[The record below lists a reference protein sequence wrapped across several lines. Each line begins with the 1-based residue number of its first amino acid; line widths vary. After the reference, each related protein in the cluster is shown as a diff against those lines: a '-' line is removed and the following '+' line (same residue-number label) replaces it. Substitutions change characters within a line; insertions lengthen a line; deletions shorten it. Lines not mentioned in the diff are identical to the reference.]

1 MDIILGGNK
10 MICPQCGSENV
21 TITMH
26 QIGSET
32 EKYGVGFDGHMNNLA
47 RGIVAVCTLGLSNLF
62 WRKRT
67 GSERAVMRTKKICL
81 CQNCGHSWEI
91 REKSESTLSEEE
103 KHKII
108 RNGVISLAL
117 LIVIAGVVVQWIV
130 GATNLRIL
138 YVAYVAAVIAGAKR
152 VYDAIRALKN
162 DGSGE

>member
-1 MDIILGGNK
+1 

-67 GSERAVMRTKKICL
+67 GSERAVTRTKKICL

-91 REKSESTLSEEE
+91 REKSESTLSAEE

-117 LIVIAGVVVQWIV
+117 LIVIAVVVVQWIV

-138 YVAYVAAVIAGAKR
+138 YVAYIAAVAAGAIR
-152 VYDAIRALKN
+152 VYRAICALKN